1 MFLQLTEEER
11 NIVEAIHRR
20 EELRQK
26 ISDILKGG
34 TPDDKTQ
41 VCSAQGPAV

>member
-1 MFLQLTEEER
+1 MGFQLTEEER

-20 EELRQK
+20 EDLRQK

-34 TPDDKTQ
+34 TPDDETQ
-41 VCSAQGPAV
+41 VCPAQGPAV